1 MFKFTGPTR
10 FQSFT
15 KSVSKY
21 FSNFNLGMT
30 GATSQ
35 VYPKAYPN
43 AYSSA
48 HPNAYT
54 NAYPSAYPRAYPDV
68 YPVTMTTQTPWIS
81 RMARWTNVRNQEYSN
96 GSQAS
101 RVYVGNPGYY
111 SQVRKS
117 QTLTL

>member
-1 MFKFTGPTR
+1 
-10 FQSFT
+10 
-15 KSVSKY
+15 
-21 FSNFNLGMT
+21 MT

-43 AYSSA
+43 AYSST

-81 RMARWTNVRNQEYSN
+81 RMARWTNVHSN
-96 GSQAS
+96 VPQAS

-117 QTLTL
+117 QTTTL

>member
-1 MFKFTGPTR
+1 MR
-10 FQSFT
+10 HSFT
-15 KSVSKY
+15 TLPNQFPSA
-21 FSNFNLGMT
+21 FSPFNLERT
-30 GATSQ
+30 GGASH

-48 HPNAYT
+48 HP

-117 QTLTL
+117 RTPTL